1 MIMES
6 VNGLAGADAKGAL
19 KRDSV
24 KTVIFASMVGTA
36 IEFFDFYAYGTAAA
50 AYFPKVF
57 FPEVT
62 PTIATILSLL
72 TFGVAFVARPLGSF
86 VFGHF
91 GDKIGRKR
99 TLVVSLL
106 LMGCSTVLIGLLP
119 SYATLGLMAV
129 VLLCLCRFVQGIGL
143 GGEWS
148 GAALV
153 ATENAPAK
161 KRALYGAFPE
171 LGAPLG
177 FFLSNGLFFIL
188 ESFLSPAQMI
198 SFGWRIPFLAS
209 ALLVIVGFWVRERMQ
224 ETPLFR
230 LAQEKQQVTKSP
242 LKTVFKQSWRQ
253 ILQGTFIVAVTYTLF
268 YTLATWSLT
277 YATTKLGFTNQEYL
291 FMLMGAIVVFAVLIV
306 VASFYA
312 DVWGRR
318 RVLISSAVALIVFS
332 FVFPYL
338 LQGHRNFVGAMAFLV
353 IGFVLMGIAFGPVG
367 AVLPELFS
375 TKVRYSGAG
384 ISYNLA
390 AIIGAAFA
398 PTIATWLAANWGIKS
413 VGLYLGV
420 MAVACLVS
428 LLTMHETKSVDF
440 TK

>member
-428 LLTMHETKSVDF
+428 LLTMHETKSIDF